1 MRRIVHANPRKNRQ
15 RSLRCGIGGAYK
27 NRVRMCFGV
36 PRERSAAA
44 GTVTKSLYHSAPAAP
59 MSTRGDQAEPA
70 YANRLRAFVNA

>member
-1 MRRIVHANPRKNRQ
+1 
-15 RSLRCGIGGAYK
+15 
-27 NRVRMCFGV
+27 MCFGV